1 MSSLP
6 FSNVDMKDG
15 LQTTTQSRTG
25 SYKSLSQNQQSYFHL
40 KPPPP
45 RKTQTDLSGN
55 HRDMLDQYQMDE
67 DTARHHRQTRGPSRG
82 PPNGYGLYNMHSNK
96 ETEDEEPR
104 IIKDP
109 GLFYNGKH
117 FMKFLE
123 RFERTALAY
132 QASGYNKALQI
143 LWFIQP
149 EELKVQLEAMDGYG
163 DCDWTTLRKSM
174 VESWGELDNTVL
186 YTNQD
191 LAQVSNDVRKE
202 GGLKNYQQ
210 YKTYLGKFTPILK
223 YLVNNGHL
231 YRKEEASQ
239 LFLTAFSINN
249 QRSIKRAL
257 VSAGKLPKGKDRSEQ
272 PPLWEHATAAAEIE
286 IHVIENGGILSV
298 SNFPESS
305 YQIQKSLDN
314 QEDNN
319 QRQNQMINLMDIPM
333 ALTHTVINIQD
344 ITMEEMDTFQQIN
357 AQSGMQEKET
367 THLNNVS
374 LDQVNLKGGKTIYWV
389 HNVNKLKDR
398 ITNRNSFKSHLSQ
411 YMKYSST
418 PTLEKPMDVAD
429 MVMDVADTVM
439 DIADT
444 VMDVADTVFG
454 LMANTKDFE
463 KRKMDLEDM
472 KMNLNEDLLMKDIGY
487 IKTVPGATRDDNQCS
502 TKPTIYW
509 IHNVNKL
516 KEKIFNKHLF
526 KPHSSLFKYV
536 QIFCVP
542 QKLKLKETEQGTDEE
557 DLISISVP
565 ITITKAAAINAPVHP
580 IPAVLPIIPEE
591 CFPNLLPPVP
601 PDTTQPPE
609 YSNDILGKETAITTF
624 SSDKSINNQWRCQLN
639 KVNYLLLFYLLHNFD
654 SQIPPQIK
662 PEGIGQLYS
671 KVGFQ
676 RILVGVG

>member
-1 MSSLP
+1 
-6 FSNVDMKDG
+6 
-15 LQTTTQSRTG
+15 
-25 SYKSLSQNQQSYFHL
+25 
-40 KPPPP
+40 
-45 RKTQTDLSGN
+45 
-55 HRDMLDQYQMDE
+55 
-67 DTARHHRQTRGPSRG
+67 
-82 PPNGYGLYNMHSNK
+82 
-96 ETEDEEPR
+96 
-104 IIKDP
+104 
-109 GLFYNGKH
+109 
-117 FMKFLE
+117 
-123 RFERTALAY
+123 
-132 QASGYNKALQI
+132 
-143 LWFIQP
+143 
-149 EELKVQLEAMDGYG
+149 
-163 DCDWTTLRKSM
+163 
-174 VESWGELDNTVL
+174 
-186 YTNQD
+186 
-191 LAQVSNDVRKE
+191 
-202 GGLKNYQQ
+202 
-210 YKTYLGKFTPILK
+210 
-223 YLVNNGHL
+223 
-231 YRKEEASQ
+231 
-239 LFLTAFSINN
+239 
-249 QRSIKRAL
+249 
-257 VSAGKLPKGKDRSEQ
+257 
-272 PPLWEHATAAAEIE
+272 
-286 IHVIENGGILSV
+286 
-298 SNFPESS
+298 
-305 YQIQKSLDN
+305 
-314 QEDNN
+314 
-319 QRQNQMINLMDIPM
+319 M

-487 IKTVPGATRDDNQCS
+487 IKT
-502 TKPTIYW
+502 
-509 IHNVNKL
+509 
-516 KEKIFNKHLF
+516 
-526 KPHSSLFKYV
+526 
-536 QIFCVP
+536 
-542 QKLKLKETEQGTDEE
+542 GTDEE

-639 KVNYLLLFYLLHNFD
+639 K
-654 SQIPPQIK
+654 IPPQIK